1 MVHSEQLWFVIVLLR
16 SLFKVNESD
25 LQELPLLMEL
35 HCASEFSTLLTI
47 ARDILKALE
56 NTGMLLNFFQLNSD
70 LFIKL
75 FQVNSNLFINFFQLN
90 SDLFYFFQV
99 NSDLFIKFFQLN
111 SDLFYFFQLNSDVF
125 KFFQLNSELYKVYVL
140 ALSFILLLF
149 VLRR

>member
-1 MVHSEQLWFVIVLLR
+1 MIHSEQLWFVIVLLR

-56 NTGMLLNFFQLNSD
+56 NTGML
-70 LFIKL
+70 
-75 FQVNSNLFINFFQLN
+75 INFFQL
-90 SDLFYFFQV
+90 

-111 SDLFYFFQLNSDVF
+111 SDLFKFFIFHSSSSFVF
-125 KFFQLNSELYKVYVL
+125 KAMKCLWKGYGFC
-140 ALSFILLLF
+140 I
-149 VLRR
+149 

>member
-90 SDLFYFFQV
+90 SDLFYFFQ
-99 NSDLFIKFFQLN
+99 
-111 SDLFYFFQLNSDVF
+111 LNSDVF

>member
-90 SDLFYFFQV
+90 SDLFYFFQ
-99 NSDLFIKFFQLN
+99 
-111 SDLFYFFQLNSDVF
+111 LNSDVF
-125 KFFQLNSELYKVYVL
+125 KFFQLNSDLYKVYVL

>member
-1 MVHSEQLWFVIVLLR
+1 MIHSEQLWFVIVLLR

-56 NTGMLLNFFQLNSD
+56 NTGMLINFFQLNSD

-75 FQVNSNLFINFFQLN
+75 FQVNSDLFINFFQLN
-90 SDLFYFFQV
+90 SDLFTKFFQL

-111 SDLFYFFQLNSDVF
+111 SDLFKFFIFHSSSSFVF
-125 KFFQLNSELYKVYVL
+125 KAMKCLWKGYGFC
-140 ALSFILLLF
+140 I
-149 VLRR
+149 

>member
-1 MVHSEQLWFVIVLLR
+1 MIHSEQLWFVIVLLR

-75 FQVNSNLFINFFQLN
+75 FQVNSDLFINFFQLN
-90 SDLFYFFQV
+90 SDLFT
-99 NSDLFIKFFQLN
+99 KFFQLN
-111 SDLFYFFQLNSDVF
+111 SD
-125 KFFQLNSELYKVYVL
+125 LYKVYVL